1 MDYSSYLHE
10 DEDEQQVLY
19 ENMLPH
25 DTHKVKQCPPS
36 YSRQTALISFTYLI
50 ISRRIIP

>member
-25 DTHKVKQCPPS
+25 DTHKARQRPPS
-36 YSRQTALISFTYLI
+36 YNRQTELISIIYLI